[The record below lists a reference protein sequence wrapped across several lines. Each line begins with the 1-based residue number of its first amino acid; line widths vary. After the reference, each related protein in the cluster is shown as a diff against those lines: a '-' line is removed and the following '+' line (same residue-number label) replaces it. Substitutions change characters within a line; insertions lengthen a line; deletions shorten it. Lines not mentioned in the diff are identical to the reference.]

1 MAAQLGQASDKS
13 IPREDR
19 LENAAETRGMIRMCD
34 FILVGGLD
42 ETVRNLLGF
51 PAEPPAPPAEYMA
64 REWTPE
70 EAKH

>member
-1 MAAQLGQASDKS
+1 MERQQRLASRRD
-13 IPREDR
+13 IVREDR
-19 LENAAETRGMIRMCD
+19 LELIAESRGFIAMID
-34 FILVGGLD
+34 LILTGGLD